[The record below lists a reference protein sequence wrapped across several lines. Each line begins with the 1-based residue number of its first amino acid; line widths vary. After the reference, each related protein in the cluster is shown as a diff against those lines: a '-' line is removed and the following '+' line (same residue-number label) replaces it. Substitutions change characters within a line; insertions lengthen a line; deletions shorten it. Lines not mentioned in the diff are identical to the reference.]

1 MTENKLRQGIE
12 EERARSGESGR
23 KEGGS
28 VEGKR
33 GGWGGEGEGMK
44 ERRKSRERRKRSG
57 GNRVAKKRGRREHGK
72 QHFYSLRRKGVS
84 LIAENWRTP
93 QRNMRYIK

>member
-44 ERRKSRERRKRSG
+44 EIRKSRERRKRSG
-57 GNRVAKKRGRREHGK
+57 GNRVVKKRK
-72 QHFYSLRRKGVS
+72 KGVWETTF
-84 LIAENWRTP
+84 L
-93 QRNMRYIK
+93 